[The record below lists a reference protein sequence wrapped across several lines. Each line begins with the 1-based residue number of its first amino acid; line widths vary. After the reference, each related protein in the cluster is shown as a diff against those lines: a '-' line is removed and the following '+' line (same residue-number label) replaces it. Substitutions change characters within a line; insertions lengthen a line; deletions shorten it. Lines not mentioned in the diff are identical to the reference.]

1 MAENDTNDQHTV
13 EYVGSAAVWRQS
25 GRGRVATQANPR
37 IGGLEK
43 AEADTLV
50 ANHDFEHVDEAD
62 IEDEPDEAPVEAPEP
77 EPEPEAPEPLD
88 GTVAELEDALATGEW
103 DDQLVDLYNLERE
116 HKDRSGAIDAI
127 QDRRDELRDTVS
139 GTQNPDEAGEE
150 PVAEPESGEEE

>member
-1 MAENDTNDQHTV
+1 MTNNDQHTV
-13 EYVGSAAVWRQS
+13 EYVGSAAVWRQA

-62 IEDEPDEAPVEAPEP
+62 IEDEPGEEQVETTSEEP

-103 DDQLVDLYNLERE
+103 DGELVDLYNLERE
-116 HKDRSGAIDAI
+116 HKDRSGAIEAI

-139 GTQNPDEAGEE
+139 DAQTPDEAGEE
-150 PVAEPESGEEE
+150 PAAEPEGEEE